1 MVRAGIEHKQ
11 FQKGDV
17 VFFQG
22 EPDAHLF
29 KLETGALILYLMFQ
43 KPILINLVDEPR
55 FFGFAPLCAGFH
67 LYNAEAITK
76 ATVQMITYDSEE
88 SEAFQTY
95 YPELLRDLVS
105 FNQDRL
111 TEKVETEETE
121 LFALILRLKTFSES
135 LLVRFFPFAIVT
147 ASLKKWVNEGK
158 IETEGKGSYRIVT
171 GQ

>member
-22 EPDAHLF
+22 EPDAHLY

-43 KPILINLVDEPR
+43 KPILISLVDEPR
-55 FFGFAPLCAGFH
+55 FFGFAPLCTGFH

-88 SEAFQTY
+88 SALQTY
-95 YPELLRDLVS
+95 YPELLRDLVN

-121 LFALILRLKTFSES
+121 LFALISRLKTFSES

-147 ASLKKWVNEGK
+147 TSLKKWVNEGK
-158 IETEGKGSYRIVT
+158 IEAKEKGSYRIVT
-171 GQ
+171 EQ